1 MADDW
6 EDWEDD
12 SYVPAIPSKPVANGA
27 APDKNAKAQPAAV
40 EVDSSKFAGEDEEE
54 EEEKW
59 KKNVPQTEKKKEETK
74 KKVYERG
81 SVSIP
86 DEPLDDPVAE
96 KKRQQQ
102 LAEAADLRAA
112 EELFG
117 TGLALE
123 KGAPKTAK
131 EAEEFGRGLALK
143 YLHPMAGSQHYKAAL
158 KALLKAGTQ
167 VSSVQDIKDLEACL
181 AGVRSDKIKEENA
194 AKLAKKGEGKKKT
207 LNAGRGGGTAGLD
220 DYVYSEETLDN
231 DYDFM

>member
-6 EDWEDD
+6 EDWEDEGF
-12 SYVPAIPSKPVANGA
+12 VPAVPSKPAANGA
-27 APDKNAKAQPAAV
+27 APDKAQQAAPEV
-40 EVDSSKFAGEDEEE
+40 ESSRFAGEDEEE
-54 EEEKW
+54 EEEPKW
-59 KKNVPQTEKKKEETK
+59 KKNVPASEKKKEDPK

-81 SVSIP
+81 SVTIP

-96 KKRQQQ
+96 KRRQQQ
-102 LAEAADLRAA
+102 LSEAADLKAA

-117 TGLALE
+117 TGLSLD

-143 YLHPMAGSQHYKAAL
+143 YMAPLAASQHYKAAL
-158 KALLKAGTQ
+158 KALVKGAVQ
-167 VSSVQDIKDLEACL
+167 PSSVQDIKDLEACL

-220 DYVYSEETLDN
+220 DYIYGEETLDN